1 MATQKRDAAI
11 VGIHEYPSRAV
22 GPGITEMQIRVDS
35 IRAALEDAGLGWQD
49 IDGLFD
55 YGGGGLGMAEY
66 LGIKPTI
73 IDTTSVGGSSFEFQA
88 AHALYAIRSGK
99 CKVAVLSYGS
109 TAHTQSRNIGTGG
122 FAGGMGAATLTGN
135 MENSWGSVLI
145 SNYALVAHRHMH
157 QYGTTTEQLAQIS
170 VDTRHHAVR
179 NPEALRAMI
188 DLGFMDT
195 GELTI
200 ETVTTSRI
208 IADPLHLYECCM
220 VSDGGGAVII
230 ASPEVARGAQKKPV
244 WIIGAGEA
252 TKYRENGGD
261 ITVSAGAQS
270 APMAFGE
277 AGVTPHEIDIAMI
290 YDSFTITVMVC
301 LEDLGFCKKGEGGAY
316 VQDGKLRYDKQGG
329 PALNTDGGGLSS
341 NHPGMRGLFL
351 LTEAARQL
359 RGESTSQVPGAKL
372 AVSHGNGGN
381 LGGTHTGGTIV
392 LAAD

>member
-1 MATQKRDAAI
+1 MAQRRDAAI
-11 VGIHEYPSRAV
+11 VGIHEYPLRAV
-22 GPGITEMQIRVDS
+22 GPGVTEMQIRVES

-55 YGGGGLGMAEY
+55 YGGGGLSMAEY
-66 LGIKPTI
+66 LGIHPTI
-73 IDTTSVGGSSFEFQA
+73 IDTTQVGGSSFEFQA

-109 TAHTQSRNIGTGG
+109 TAHSQSRNIGTGG
-122 FAGGMGAATLTGN
+122 FAGGMGPATLTGN
-135 MENSWGSVLI
+135 MENPWGSVLI
-145 SNYALVAHRHMH
+145 SNYALVAHRHMY
-157 QYGTTTEQLAQIS
+157 QYGTTSEQLAQIS

-179 NPEALRAMI
+179 NPEAVRAMT

-195 GELTI
+195 GELTV
-200 ETVTTSRI
+200 ETVTTSRM

-230 ASPEVARGAQKKPV
+230 AAPEVARGTKKKPV

-270 APMAFGE
+270 APIAFGE
-277 AGVTPHEIDIAMI
+277 AGVTPHEIDVAMI
-290 YDSFTITVMVC
+290 YDSFTITVLVC

-316 VQDGKLRYDKQGG
+316 VADGKLRYDKPGG

-351 LTEAARQL
+351 LTEATRQL
-359 RGESTSQVPGAKL
+359 RGESTSQVPNASL
-372 AVSHGNGGN
+372 AVAHGNGGN
-381 LGGTHTGGTIV
+381 LGGTHTGGTII
-392 LAAD
+392 LARD

>member
-1 MATQKRDAAI
+1 MAQRRDAAI
-11 VGIHEYPSRAV
+11 VGIHEYPLRAV
-22 GPGITEMQIRVDS
+22 GPGVTEMQIRVES

-55 YGGGGLGMAEY
+55 YGGGGLSMAEY
-66 LGIKPTI
+66 LGIHPTI
-73 IDTTSVGGSSFEFQA
+73 IDTTQVGGSSFEFQA

-109 TAHTQSRNIGTGG
+109 TAHSQSRNIGTGG
-122 FAGGMGAATLTGN
+122 FAGGMGPATLTGN
-135 MENSWGSVLI
+135 MENPWGSVLI
-145 SNYALVAHRHMH
+145 SNYALVAHRHMY
-157 QYGTTTEQLAQIS
+157 QYGTTSEQLAQIS

-179 NPEALRAMI
+179 NPEAVRAMT
-188 DLGFMDT
+188 DLGFIDT
-195 GELTI
+195 GELTV
-200 ETVTTSRI
+200 ETVTTSRM

-230 ASPEVARGAQKKPV
+230 AAPEVARGTKKKPV

-270 APMAFGE
+270 APIAFGE
-277 AGVTPHEIDIAMI
+277 AGVTPHEIDVAMI
-290 YDSFTITVMVC
+290 YDSFTITVLVC
-301 LEDLGFCKKGEGGAY
+301 LEDLGFCKKGEGGTY
-316 VQDGKLRYDKQGG
+316 VADGKLRYDKPGG

-351 LTEAARQL
+351 LTEATRQL
-359 RGESTSQVPGAKL
+359 RGESTSQVPNASL
-372 AVSHGNGGN
+372 AVAHGNGGN
-381 LGGTHTGGTIV
+381 LGGTHTGGTII
-392 LAAD
+392 LARD